1 MRGYL
6 VKKNKRYYAVVY
18 EGTDLL
24 TRRERRTWRAAGTS
38 RREAE
43 RFLAEL
49 VQARNGRGPVFPTP
63 TLRDRNA
70 RPSGCAAPPRR

>member
-18 EGTDLL
+18 EGTDPL

-38 RREAE
+38 RREAD
-43 RFLAEL
+43 RFP
-49 VQARNGRGPVFPTP
+49 GRACTG
-63 TLRDRNA
+63 
-70 RPSGCAAPPRR
+70 SQWPRTCLSRTDDT